1 MLISAVGSGAPVEIL
16 EAATPQQQTA
26 FVVAAACLITG
37 VDAAGGVVQRTGAS
51 EAAAAAPCADRTRQ
65 LVSGNGTER
74 GRQSGGE
81 GVPRPS
87 VAILYRQRR
96 SGRAFQALLRDRGV
110 PFNSCATPPLL
121 TRGARDA
128 AAALL
133 LLAFRRAAGALPAG
147 LECRNGTAVAAPRLD
162 TACGDPNSTPELQQ
176 GDACVTQLAA
186 EMHMDRGLQETAE
199 RVGDAGGGGV
209 PWKRGKE
216 PAWLRGVA
224 GRPGVPHALV
234 AAALRLFRA
243 FLEEEPCMKR
253 SDAGIG
259 SEVRPVLS
267 TNTKRCG
274 NMPPQHAAPARYPV
288 LVHTDVKC

>member
-1 MLISAVGSGAPVEIL
+1 MLISAVGAGAPVEIL
-16 EAATPQQQTA
+16 EAATPHQQTA

-37 VDAAGGVVQRTGAS
+37 VNAAGGTAPRLGAS
-51 EAAAAAPCADRTRQ
+51 EAAPAAPGAVPADRTRPPQ
-65 LVSGNGTER
+65 SGNGTGW
-74 GRQSGGE
+74 GRQAGGE

-133 LLAFRRAAGALPAG
+133 LLAFRRASGALPAG
-147 LECRNGTAVAAPRLD
+147 LEGGNGAG
-162 TACGDPNSTPELQQ
+162 ACGDPHSTPELQQ
-176 GDACVTQLAA
+176 GDVCVMQLAA
-186 EMHMDRGLQETAE
+186 EMHMDRELPATTA
-199 RVGDAGGGGV
+199 RASQARGVGV

-224 GRPGVPHALV
+224 GRPGVPHALM

-253 SDAGIG
+253 TDAGIG

-267 TNTKRCG
+267 ANC
-274 NMPPQHAAPARYPV
+274 HAAPTYRRSMLHLLGALSLYTVR
-288 LVHTDVKC
+288 